1 MIASALPK
9 TRDYISYS
17 SINTF
22 RSCPLKYKF
31 RYLDGLPEE
40 TVSSSL
46 VFGSSIHSA
55 VEYYFNQRMALEE
68 SPGLSDLLE
77 LYREYWQSNVSDSI
91 RFNKT
96 ESAESLET
104 LAEKMLRTFLESD
117 LAKPEGRIIGVEEE
131 VRGILSDHL
140 PDLLGRIDLLSETD
154 DSVVIQDFKTA
165 RSVWDQDQA
174 DQSSEQLILY
184 GELVRRFLPRKK
196 LKLRF
201 AILTKTQTPKVQQ
214 LESSFDE
221 SRLEHTKH
229 AFENVW
235 SAIQAGH
242 FYPNP
247 SPMNCSGCGF
257 RSACS
262 AWRG

>member
-1 MIASALPK
+1 
-9 TRDYISYS
+9 
-17 SINTF
+17 
-22 RSCPLKYKF
+22 
-31 RYLDGLPEE
+31 
-40 TVSSSL
+40 
-46 VFGSSIHSA
+46 
-55 VEYYFNQRMALEE
+55 
-68 SPGLSDLLE
+68 
-77 LYREYWQSNVSDSI
+77 
-91 RFNKT
+91 
-96 ESAESLET
+96 
-104 LAEKMLRTFLESD
+104 MLRTFLESD
-117 LAKPEGRIIGVEEE
+117 LAKRKVGSSESKKRYEEYSAT
-131 VRGILSDHL
+131 VF
-140 PDLLGRIDLLSETD
+140 DLLGRIDLLIETD

-262 AWRG
+262 HGEANQCTNSYKQRKTCDRTPQTQRRLFRWSDDRRSDSRHLDGSFVIFLAATGIIIALAAYEGSIRLT